1 MRFLRRPYV
10 YAALFS
16 FLLAAVFVFTLLD
29 AFVIPKAM
37 QAVAQND
44 APRLPFVSERMPEEA
59 AAEIFLP
66 DMADKANKEE
76 AAESENESDPVIAAA
91 LNENGA
97 PPSVLEQTPE
107 AAANISPP
115 DKTEDM
121 EDVKEEAAEPA
132 SKAAPVVTADS
143 YKDENIE
150 ISIEKTRLYNTD
162 VYIAD
167 VRIVSIDYLKTA
179 FARNIYGRNINE
191 RTSVIAERKAAI
203 LAINGDFYG
212 FRDSGWVLRNG
223 VVYRTGRNDTALL
236 MDMAGGL
243 SIGSDRASIE
253 KRIPELRQIWSFGP
267 PLVVNG
273 AIAVTEHQEISG
285 RSSIS
290 NPRTAIGQAG
300 DLHYVFIVSDGR
312 TGTSAGLSLYELA
325 AAFRERGCAIA
336 YNLDGGGSSAMY
348 FNGRIV
354 NRPTTGGNR
363 IMERE
368 VSDIVYIGY

>member
-1 MRFLRRPYV
+1 
-10 YAALFS
+10 
-16 FLLAAVFVFTLLD
+16 
-29 AFVIPKAM
+29 
-37 QAVAQND
+37 
-44 APRLPFVSERMPEEA
+44 
-59 AAEIFLP
+59 
-66 DMADKANKEE
+66 
-76 AAESENESDPVIAAA
+76 
-91 LNENGA
+91 LNENDASA
-97 PPSVLEQTPE
+97 PTPVLEQSSE
-107 AAANISPP
+107 ANDDDVPS
-115 DKTEDM
+115 DKTEN
-121 EDVKEEAAEPA
+121 VTEPA
-132 SKAAPVVTADS
+132 SKAASIITADS

-150 ISIEKTRLYNTD
+150 ITIEKTRAYDTD

-167 VRIVSIDYLKTA
+167 IRIGGIEYLKSA
-179 FARNIYGRNINE
+179 FARNTYGRNINE
-191 RTSVIAERKAAI
+191 KTSVIAERKAAI

-223 VVYRTGRNDTALL
+223 VVYRTGHNDTALL
-236 MDMAGGL
+236 MDMAGSF
-243 SIGSDRASIE
+243 SIGGDRAFIE
-253 KRIPELRQIWSFGP
+253 SRVPELRQIWSFGP
-267 PLVVNG
+267 PLVVNS
-273 AIAVTEHQEISG
+273 AIAVSEHQEISG

-312 TGTSAGLSLYELA
+312 TSTSAGLSLYELA